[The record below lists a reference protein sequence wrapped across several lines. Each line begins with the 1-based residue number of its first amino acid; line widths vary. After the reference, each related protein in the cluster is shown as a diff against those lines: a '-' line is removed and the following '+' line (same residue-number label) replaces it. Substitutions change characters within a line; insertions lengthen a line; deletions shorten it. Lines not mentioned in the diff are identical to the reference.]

1 MRKIK
6 VTDKYNGKKLN
17 NFILDTFPALNKNML
32 FKALRQKDIK
42 INGVRVKENVDI
54 FLNDEIEVYISDE
67 LLFGNVDK
75 LDIIYED
82 DNILIVN
89 KRKYDFCNR

>member
-6 VTDKYNGKKLN
+6 VTEKYDNKKLN

-54 FLNDEIEVYISDE
+54 NCGDEIEIYISDE
-67 LLFGNVDK
+67 FLLGTSEK
-75 LDIIYED
+75 IKIIYED
-82 DNILIVN
+82 DNILVVN
-89 KRKYDFCNR
+89 KRRYDFCD